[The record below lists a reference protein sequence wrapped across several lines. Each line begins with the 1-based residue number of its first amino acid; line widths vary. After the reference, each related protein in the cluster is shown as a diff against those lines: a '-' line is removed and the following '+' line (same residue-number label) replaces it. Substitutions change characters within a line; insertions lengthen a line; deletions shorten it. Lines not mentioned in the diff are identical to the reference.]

1 MSILPWNGAT
11 YDDIVSDK
19 IIQNNTEELK
29 DLGGKKKRKKKNSKR
44 RRYYEIWL
52 KIMGCFIGLDLFE

>member
-1 MSILPWNGAT
+1 MRILPWNGAT

-29 DLGGKKKRKKKNSKR
+29 DLGGKKKKEKRKIVK
-44 RRYYEIWL
+44 EED
-52 KIMGCFIGLDLFE
+52 IMRSDWK